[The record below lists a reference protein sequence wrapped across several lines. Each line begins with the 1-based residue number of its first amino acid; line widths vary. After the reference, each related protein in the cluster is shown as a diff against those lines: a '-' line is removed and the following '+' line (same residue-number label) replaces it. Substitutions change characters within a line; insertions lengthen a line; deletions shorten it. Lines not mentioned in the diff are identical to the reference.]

1 MSIFSVCLPFFVENN
16 NRALKDVAII
26 VAAGSGSRMGAALP
40 KQFLQLNGKPIL
52 QQTLEQFHRYNSGL
66 RLIVVLHRDYVAFW
80 KDLVRTLNITVP
92 HEVVEGGEERFHSVK
107 NGLDLLL
114 EENGIVGIH
123 DAVRPLVSQR
133 TLEVCYSTARA
144 KGNAVP
150 SVPVY
155 DSLRKLEGATSQ
167 LVDRNAY
174 RLVQTPQCFEISSI
188 KAAFNQHFHPSF
200 TDDASVFEAF
210 GEKVILVEG
219 NRENIKITTPE
230 DLRMAEALLDPH
242 Q

>member
-1 MSIFSVCLPFFVENN
+1 MPNFSRCFPFFVENN
-16 NRALKDVAII
+16 QIALKDVAII

-40 KQFLQLNGKPIL
+40 KQFLQLNGKTIL
-52 QQTLEQFHRYNSGL
+52 QHTLEQFHRFNPEM

-80 KDLVRTLNITVP
+80 KDLARTLNVTVP

-107 NGLDLLL
+107 NGLDLLE
-114 EENGIVGIH
+114 EENGVVGIH
-123 DAVRPLVSQR
+123 DAVRPLVSLR
-133 TLEVCYSTARA
+133 TLEACYQTARS

-155 DSLRKLEGATSQ
+155 DSLRMLDGAISK

-174 RLVQTPQCFEISSI
+174 RLVQTPQCFEISAI
-188 KAAFNQHFHPSF
+188 KRAFNQHYHPSF

-230 DLRMAEALLDPH
+230 DLRMAEAWMDPS